1 MTSESAHTTI
11 PDAAAAAVLQP
22 SDPIPS
28 DAVSVQGPDFE
39 RSLTLDQFLRSYE
52 RIGFQA
58 NSLGRAISIVNKM
71 VCCDYAFCS
80 CGI

>member
-1 MTSESAHTTI
+1 MNSSHTNI
-11 PDAAAAAVLQP
+11 PGTAAAAVLQS

-39 RSLTLDQFLRSYE
+39 RSLTLDQFLGSYE

-58 NSLGRAISIVNKM
+58 NSLGKAINIVNRM
-71 VCCDYAFCS
+71 VCRDYILFPAD
-80 CGI
+80 I

>member
-1 MTSESAHTTI
+1 MNSSNRTI

-22 SDPIPS
+22 SDPIPD

-39 RSLTLDQFLRSYE
+39 RSLTLDQFLGSYE

-58 NSLGRAISIVNKM
+58 NSLGKAISIVNKM
-71 VCCDYAFCS
+71 VCCDYVLCRY
-80 CGI
+80 GV